1 MMNDNN
7 NDLHRPLLAVPE
19 ESDKDGSNVKGGS
32 GTNGA
37 TGSELVATNHDIF
50 SPRKVGRNEN
60 NIECQN
66 KGDDDD
72 IALAVCLICSI
83 KFDGVDDGSHDDF
96 EPDTWGDVSFGDAHC
111 CGGSTWILGWI
122 QSVVLLICLYIQ
134 FYLVYYGEVM
144 VKHPDTNITVLVW
157 HNTKRGILFFAIATF
172 LYRRSRTMNTTVLG
186 EDYCSIVMSMVLQL
200 LPDIT
205 IIILLILLLFH
216 MIVMAFLTMQLS
228 AMVLFIIAMSN
239 SCACAIH
246 ATTATTGT
254 PTLPIS
260 YVKTEQANRTSSK
273 QPIEPIDQLL

>member
-1 MMNDNN
+1 MMNSNN

-19 ESDKDGSNVKGGS
+19 ENDKDVSNVLGGS
-32 GTNGA
+32 KTNGA
-37 TGSELVATNHDIF
+37 TGSELDETNHD
-50 SPRKVGRNEN
+50 
-60 NIECQN
+60 IECQN

-72 IALAVCLICSI
+72 IAQAVCLICCV
-83 KFDGVDDGSHDDF
+83 KFDGVDDGSRDDF
-96 EPDTWGDVSFGDAHC
+96 EPDTCGDGSFDDGNSDDTRC

-122 QSVVLLICLYIQ
+122 QSVILLICLYIQ

-144 VKHPDTNITVLVW
+144 VKYPDTNITLLIW
-157 HNTKRGILFFAIATF
+157 HGTKRGILLFAIATL
-172 LYRRSRTMNTTVLG
+172 LYRRSRTMNTTIRG

-216 MIVMAFLTMQLS
+216 MVVMAYMTMQLS
-228 AMVLFIIAMSN
+228 TMVLCIIAVSN
-239 SCACAIH
+239 SCSCAIH

-260 YVKTEQANRTSSK
+260 YVKTEQTNRTSSK